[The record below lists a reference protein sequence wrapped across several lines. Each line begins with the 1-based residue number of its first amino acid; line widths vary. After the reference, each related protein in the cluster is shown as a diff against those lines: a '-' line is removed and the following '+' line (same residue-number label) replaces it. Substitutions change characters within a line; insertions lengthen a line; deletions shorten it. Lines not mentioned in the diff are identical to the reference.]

1 MGIVKGGRNI
11 LFLKKNSLS
20 ICIKYFQIFIREM
33 YAKPLSK
40 KERRIRDQRF
50 QEDGYEKVYLLIKTE

>member
-1 MGIVKGGRNI
+1 
-11 LFLKKNSLS
+11 
-20 ICIKYFQIFIREM
+20 M